1 MINYSPAALFLLI
14 AFLTAYRRE
23 KHGAYLFGVSGMVLT
38 FAAAL
43 CQQLGLGLHPIYFNH
58 NAVYHVIQA
67 VALFLIFLAARRLA
81 TTQSVTGEDQC

>member
-1 MINYSPAALFLLI
+1 VINYSPAALFLLI

-43 CQQLGLGLHPIYFNH
+43 CQQL
-58 NAVYHVIQA
+58 
-67 VALFLIFLAARRLA
+67 
-81 TTQSVTGEDQC
+81 